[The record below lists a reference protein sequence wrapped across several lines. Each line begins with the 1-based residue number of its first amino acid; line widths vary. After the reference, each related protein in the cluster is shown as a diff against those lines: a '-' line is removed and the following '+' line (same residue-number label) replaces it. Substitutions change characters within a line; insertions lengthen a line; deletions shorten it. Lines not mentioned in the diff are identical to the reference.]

1 MQEKAQCLVE
11 IGITFKLAADT
22 ILPNRADNGLFF
34 KHGFVLVAQLKVNL
48 HHLILLN
55 GMQAGDGE
63 AQPAAREIMDVDDA
77 TADPSLAENLIGTV
91 QAGLFAVMTTEIEQN
106 GKDLVATAAYGK
118 YVALVAVTPC
128 VKMFDRPAG
137 RADQGS
143 AVIFADV
150 DFNLSHGAQ
159 S

>member
-34 KHGFVLVAQLKVNL
+34 EHGFVLVAQLKVNL

-63 AQPAAREIMDVDDA
+63 AQPAAREIMDMDDA
-77 TADPSLAENLIGTV
+77 TTDPSLAENLIGTV

-106 GKDLVATAAYGK
+106 GKDLITAASYGK
-118 YVALVAVTPC
+118 NVALVAVTLG

-137 RADQGS
+137 RADQGGNI
-143 AVIFADV
+143 VFADV
-150 DFNLSHGAQ
+150 DFYLSHSAQ

>member
-1 MQEKAQCLVE
+1 MQEKAQCLVNVT
-11 IGITFKLAADT
+11 GADKLAADT
-22 ILPNRADNGLFF
+22 VLPNGADNGLFF
-34 KHGFVLVAQLKVNL
+34 KYGFVLVAQLKVNL

-55 GMQAGDGE
+55 GVQAGDSK
-63 AQPAAREIMDVDDA
+63 AQPAAREIVDVDDA
-77 TADPSLAENLIGTV
+77 STDPSLAENLIGTV

-106 GKDLVATAAYGK
+106 GKDLVAAAAYGK
-118 YVALVAVTPC
+118 NVALMAITPS

-137 RADQGS
+137 RADQGC
-143 AVIFADV
+143 AVVFADV